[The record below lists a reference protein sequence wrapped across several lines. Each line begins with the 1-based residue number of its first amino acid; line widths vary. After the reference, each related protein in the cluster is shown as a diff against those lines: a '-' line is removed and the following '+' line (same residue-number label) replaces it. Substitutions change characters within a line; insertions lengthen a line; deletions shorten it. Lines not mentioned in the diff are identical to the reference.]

1 MPVQMPYCYGIISVG
16 TDTQAVLA
24 EKARHQTAFASK
36 ECSGT
41 RGPLGCVNAG
51 NRCGNAA
58 AASSQSRRSPCTHA
72 VARGC
77 NGCLRFD
84 VRLHHVQDA
93 ACMHMHDAMVPTQ
106 CLSNCEKI

>member
-1 MPVQMPYCYGIISVG
+1 M
-16 TDTQAVLA
+16 LA
-24 EKARHQTAFASK
+24 ERARHHTAFASN

-51 NRCGNAA
+51 KRLGNAA

-72 VARGC
+72 VAQ
-77 NGCLRFD
+77 FD

-93 ACMHMHDAMVPTQ
+93 ACMHMHNAMTPYTIFTQ
-106 CLSNCEKI
+106 L